1 MSDSKKK
8 KSFLEHVKE
17 LFIAIIFAVIV
28 AAFVRQMWFELYEI
42 PTGSMR
48 PTFKEHDRVLV
59 SKTAYGI
66 NTPFQTSHLNFDP
79 ELVKRGSIIVFSV
92 DGLDLPDTDTTYFL
106 LFPGKRRY
114 VKRCMGKPGD
124 TLYFY
129 GGKIYGIDRDGNEI
143 KDFADDPTFSKIE
156 HVPFMSL
163 DGRAIQPAPTDTE
176 LPVKYMNETIGRI
189 TKTSSMLFDGKKWV
203 NGSDLGSFW
212 GIKNY
217 ATARLL
223 EPKDLPEKAK
233 KYGYEKKEALL
244 YLELRHSPELPTG
257 AHVSDQ
263 EDHERYITPSYID
276 SSRTWIALDKGHL
289 DLLKD
294 ALFTSRFV
302 VQKGFAFR
310 YNHEADATKGN
321 GVFLSKDIPDGTYEF
336 FDGDA
341 FEIGLGSISHKL
353 TRDHPIYPK
362 TARLLKTLFNSGI
375 ELSPLT
381 NPTQSAKQVKKK
393 EWSLFPA
400 RYAYF
405 RDGDLFVMGKP
416 LFTKGEAEL
425 TSFEELERKRHDMMG
440 AYPAFRDRAAPVK
453 NGALDIQFIK
463 DHGLKIPERHYL
475 ALGDN
480 YSNSLDSRYFG
491 FVPEENIQG
500 SPLLIFWP
508 SGERFG
514 APPQPSIPFLRMQN
528 LYILIA
534 LVIISAI
541 SLYFYRRE
549 QKNKIT

>member
-1 MSDSKKK
+1 MSHSKRK

-66 NTPFQTSHLNFDP
+66 NTPFQTSHLNFNP
-79 ELVKRGSIIVFSV
+79 ALLKRGSIIVFSV

-129 GGKIYGIDRDGNEI
+129 GGKIYGVDCHGDEI
-143 KDFADDPTFSKIE
+143 KDYADDPTFSKIE
-156 HVPFMSL
+156 HVPYMSL
-163 DGRAIQPAPTDTE
+163 DGRAIQPSDDDTE

-189 TKTSSMLFDGKKWV
+189 TKTSSMLFNGKKWV
-203 NGSDLGSFW
+203 HGTDLGSFW

-217 ATARLL
+217 AMARLL

-233 KYGYEKKEALL
+233 KYGYERQDAVL
-244 YLELRHSPELPTG
+244 YLELRHSPELPNG
-257 AHVSDQ
+257 ARASDQ
-263 EDHERYITPSYID
+263 EDHERYITPSYIN
-276 SSRTWIALDKGHL
+276 SSRTWIALDNDHIE
-289 DLLKD
+289 LLKK

-302 VQKGFAFR
+302 VRKGFAFR

-336 FDGDA
+336 FDGNA

-353 TRDHPIYPK
+353 PLDHPIYPK
-362 TARLLKTLFNSGI
+362 TAKLIKTLFNSGI

-381 NPTQSAKQVKKK
+381 NPTSNAKQAQKK

-405 RDGDLFVMGKP
+405 RDGDLFVMGKA
-416 LFTKGEAEL
+416 LFAKDEPMLA
-425 TSFEELERKRHDMMG
+425 SFQDLEKNRHDSVS
-440 AYPAFRDRAAPVK
+440 AYPAFKDMGAPLK
-453 NGALDIQFIK
+453 NGVVDTQFIK

-514 APPQPSIPFLRMQN
+514 APPQPSIPFFRLQN
-528 LYILIA
+528 LYVLIA
-534 LVIISAI
+534 LGIISAI

-549 QKNKIT
+549 QKNKA